1 MARPLPGKGVG
12 GGPPRRAGRR
22 PGGSAR
28 TSRVKCFL
36 RAVGIYLITAGG
48 LLVVG
53 GAAAAIGYREP
64 ILLLA
69 IPVAPVWILA
79 GVIVITSLAAEV
91 GWDEDALRL
100 TCAFGTRR
108 VLWKDVQW
116 HRTLAALPRRR
127 GGVVLFALLK
137 YTRHLGSAQ
146 TSGWAVVM
154 LPGGRVL
161 SWLKACE
168 AGLDHRRRGEGIG
181 GAKRST

>member
-1 MARPLPGKGVG
+1 M
-12 GGPPRRAGRR
+12 
-22 PGGSAR
+22 
-28 TSRVKCFL
+28 KCFL

-69 IPVAPVWILA
+69 ILVAPVWILA
-79 GVIVITSLAAEV
+79 GVIVITSLATEV
-91 GWDEDALRL
+91 AWDEEALRL

-108 VLWKDVQW
+108 VFWKDVQW
-116 HRTLAALPRRR
+116 HRILAASSRQ
-127 GGVVLFALLK
+127 GGVVLFALVK

-154 LPGGRVL
+154 LPGDRVS

-168 AGLDHRRRGEGIG
+168 AGLGQRRRGEGIG
-181 GAKRST
+181 AVKRST